1 MFTAVSKEVY
11 VFVRS
16 ARNRAVP
23 PSDTAPA
30 VAVCTS
36 SSQVRC
42 EGQQGVVVSRRS
54 VPDSP
59 QGARQE
65 AYRPSATLDA
75 THAYSFHQS
84 LKFSSVSA
92 SSTAGLRVGERQRRT
107 GLLRHAPQPQSEAA
121 RHARP
126 RHPQHRGNALSLRLL
141 LHAVLD
147 CGPQRE
153 QGVAQPE
160 VT

>member
-1 MFTAVSKEVY
+1 MGRGGEPPF
-11 VFVRS
+11 RS
-16 ARNRAVP
+16 
-23 PSDTAPA
+23 
-30 VAVCTS
+30 
-36 SSQVRC
+36 
-42 EGQQGVVVSRRS
+42 GFLK
-54 VPDSP
+54 
-59 QGARQE
+59 GARQE
-65 AYRPSATLDA
+65 AYRTSATPDA
-75 THAYSFHQS
+75 THADSFHQS

-107 GLLRHAPQPQSEAA
+107 GLLRHAPQPNEAA